1 MSRVGT
7 VFDVKGFIMNKLFE
21 KGYVTAGAHHGKHVS
36 IADLRTN
43 YPSQYHGL
51 FARAIEE
58 LRKEGLILVF
68 PGRTGRGSGLHVAA
82 MKETL
87 VSSRPLINAYRSR
100 VKLPRYNRDL
110 TGFI

>member
-1 MSRVGT
+1 LSRAGT

-21 KGYVTAGAHHGKHVS
+21 KGYVTAAAHHGKHIS
-36 IADLRTN
+36 LADLRTN
-43 YPSQYHGL
+43 YPSQHHGL

-68 PGRTGRGSGLHVAA
+68 PGRTGGGSGMQVAA

-87 VSSRPLINAYRSR
+87 VRSRPLMNAYRSR

-110 TGFI
+110 TGFV

>member
-1 MSRVGT
+1 LSRVGT

-87 VSSRPLINAYRSR
+87 VSSRRLINAYRSR

>member
-1 MSRVGT
+1 
-7 VFDVKGFIMNKLFE
+7 MNKLFE
-21 KGYVTAGAHHGKHVS
+21 KGYVTAGTHHGKHLS
-36 IADLRTN
+36 TSDLRTN

-51 FARAIEE
+51 FTRAIEE

-68 PGRTGRGSGLHVAA
+68 PGRTGRGGGLQVAA

-87 VSSRPLINAYRSR
+87 VRSRSLINAYRSR

-110 TGFI
+110 TEFV